1 MILEEGERL
10 TNRIGPFEFWLLCTL
25 WSTGANSLLQ
35 SKGPIVMAGAAA
47 KITTNLACLA
57 VARNPHHSL
66 GVLYS
71 KTLRALAKMPNEYA
85 YRKQTEQ
92 VGRFWNIIIQ
102 E

>member
-1 MILEEGERL
+1 
-10 TNRIGPFEFWLLCTL
+10 
-25 WSTGANSLLQ
+25 
-35 SKGPIVMAGAAA
+35 MAGAAA

-92 VGRFWNIIIQ
+92 VGLG
-102 E
+102 

>member
-1 MILEEGERL
+1 MA
-10 TNRIGPFEFWLLCTL
+10 
-25 WSTGANSLLQ
+25 SVGAKL
-35 SKGPIVMAGAAA
+35 
-47 KITTNLACLA
+47 TTNLAGLA